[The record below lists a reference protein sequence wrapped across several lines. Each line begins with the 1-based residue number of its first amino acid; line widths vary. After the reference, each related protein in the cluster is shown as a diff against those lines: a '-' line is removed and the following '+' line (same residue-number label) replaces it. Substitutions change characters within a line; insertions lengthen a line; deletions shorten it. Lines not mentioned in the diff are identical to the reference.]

1 MKVTPEMADFP
12 DWHGT
17 TIVAVRKDGRV
28 TIAGDGQVTM
38 GQTVMKPNARKV
50 RRLGPDGAV
59 IGGFVM
65 TLIGRTGVDGFNLP
79 SFLVATGGAVLLLA
93 VVKGFRKR

>member
-1 MKVTPEMADFP
+1 MGILSWILMGALAGWLASKITGNDASIG
-12 DWHGT
+12 WIANI
-17 TIVAVRKDGRV
+17 IVG
-28 TIAGDGQVTM
+28 II
-38 GQTVMKPNARKV
+38 
-50 RRLGPDGAV
+50 GAV

-65 TLIGRTGVDGFNLP
+65 SLIGRTGVDGFNLP